1 MIRVLD
7 SGFFTSIQDAGRKRF
22 QQFGVPQSGVMDN
35 YASSMANAIV
45 GNTSECAVLELTMVG
60 PKLMFECATA
70 ITVTGANMSP
80 KINGVLI
87 SNFVLINVCRGDVLS
102 FAASTIGFRS
112 YLAVSGGFKT
122 EIVMGS
128 RSMYKNVTSNHCVNL
143 GDILKINATKRPI
156 VSHAYIKYDNT
167 YINESE
173 ILMTRGPEFDF
184 LNSAQ
189 LSVLFQKE
197 FTISEKNNR
206 MAYQIKELVV
216 NQFKEIITSFVL
228 PGTIQLTPSGQLI
241 ILMRDAQ
248 VTGGYPR
255 VFQLTEPSINVISQ
269 KMTNHK
275 IRFKLE
281 DSFT

>member
-1 MIRVLD
+1 
-7 SGFFTSIQDAGRKRF
+7 
-22 QQFGVPQSGVMDN
+22 
-35 YASSMANAIV
+35 MANAIV

-173 ILMTRGPEFDF
+173 ILITRGPEFDF

>member
-60 PKLMFECATA
+60 PKLKFECATA

-122 EIVMGS
+122 EVVMGS

-173 ILMTRGPEFDF
+173 ILITRGPEFDF

>member
-1 MIRVLD
+1 MIKVLD
-7 SGFFTSIQDAGRKRF
+7 SGFFTSIQDVGRKCF
-22 QQFGVPQSGVMDN
+22 QQFGVPQSGVMDSN
-35 YASSMANAIV
+35 ASSMANAIV
-45 GNTSECAVLELTMVG
+45 GNTPECAVLELTMVG

-173 ILMTRGPEFDF
+173 ILITRGPEFDF